1 MEENQYID
9 FNEIKKY
16 VNITEEKLFLLYLK
30 EVFKD
35 LADRDESNKKKG
47 VMKMAFLDYI
57 KLPIFISEKVF
68 GVLDVDKDGFLNQK
82 EFILGMNRLYNS
94 NFDDTVKLI
103 FEILDFNRDGLIEK
117 DDVKM
122 ILGLLP
128 LKTDRNK
135 IKYKYQMESL
145 EEIHEIINLTFGD
158 KKELNLDEFKEVI
171 KEKKSD
177 VFLQIICFLYQ
188 KKPFVDSNITILKS
202 SKKASNLELGTPQMS
217 KKVKC
222 DNVLL
227 PSPLQNSSLSPAFQL
242 LQSGKINSPFL
253 LNGRPGN
260 EKENF
265 NPEISGFKG
274 MIRYHNRNIP
284 KSEDTKNADIN
295 ENDDDDEE
303 AVKKIIK
310 SSENVFNS
318 PSTFL
323 KNSEELSKKIT
334 PFSLFTPEI
343 KPIKENSK
351 TDGEIPQMSLN
362 SDENQTQNDNNKV
375 AYENYIY
382 KKSDGNRLK
391 KYYLVLI
398 DKDIYYYKSEQKK
411 EVLGMHNLSGCF
423 FKENN
428 PEKINDKIYYCFTII
443 FPKKERKYYVGSQEI
458 YDNFV
463 NSLKNSFGY
472 LNFFD
477 YYEMLDNLGEGIFG
491 SVKLGVEKKTNQ
503 RVAIK
508 IIKKSKAKES
518 DIELV
523 RNEIDIM
530 KLCYHPNV
538 VHLLDHFE
546 NGEYI
551 FIVMEYI
558 KGGCLTD
565 YLKKNEFDFSEKR
578 AAEIIYQLAK
588 GLKYLH
594 KYGIIHRDLKP
605 DNIMLTEA
613 SDKGNVK
620 IMDFGL
626 SKILGKKEKSTD
638 GFGTLTFVS
647 PEVLVRKPYNKEVDI
662 WSLGVIL
669 YLMLS
674 GELPFDDPD
683 DNEQNIAKAI
693 VYQDVKFPSEKFGKR
708 SKAVIELI
716 QRCLTKDPKARIKVD
731 EIIKSD
737 WIKEQLSNE

>member
-674 GELPFDDPD
+674 GELPFDDPN

>member
-1 MEENQYID
+1 MEEKQFID

-16 VNITEEKLFLLYLK
+16 VNVKEEKLFLLYLR

-35 LADRDESNKKKG
+35 LADRTETNKRKG
-47 VMKMAFLDYI
+47 IIKMIFLDYI

-68 GVLDVDKDGFLNQK
+68 TVFDKDKDGFLNQK
-82 EFILGMNRLYNS
+82 EFIYGMNRLYNG
-94 NFDDTVKLI
+94 NFDETLQLI
-103 FEILDFNRDGLIEK
+103 FEILDFNHDELIEK
-117 DDVKM
+117 DDVRM

-128 LKTDRNK
+128 LKTDKNKNK

-145 EEIHEIINLTFGD
+145 EEIQQIINLTFD
-158 KKELNLDEFKEVI
+158 NKKTLNLEEFKEIVTNR
-171 KEKKSD
+171 KSD

-188 KKPFVDSNITILKS
+188 KKPFTDSNISVLST
-202 SKKASNLELGTPQMS
+202 SKKVSDMELSTPQIS

-227 PSPLQNSSLSPAFQL
+227 PSPLQNSALSPAFQF
-242 LQSGKINSPFL
+242 LQSGQIKSPFS
-253 LNGRPGN
+253 LNGSTNPQ
-260 EKENF
+260 EEF

-284 KSEDTKNADIN
+284 KDENTKNADIEENINGN
-295 ENDDDDEE
+295 EN
-303 AVKKIIK
+303 VVVNKILK
-310 SSENVFNS
+310 NVENVFNS
-318 PSTFL
+318 PSIFL
-323 KNSEELSKKIT
+323 KNSNDKAKNIT
-334 PFSLFTPEI
+334 PFSLFSPES
-343 KPIKENSK
+343 KPIEKNQK
-351 TDGEIPQMSLN
+351 KIPEMNLN
-362 SDENQTQNDNNKV
+362 NEQSDEDK
-375 AYENYIY
+375 AKYENYIY
-382 KKSDGNRLK
+382 KKSEGNKLK

-398 DKDIYYYKSEQKK
+398 DKDIYYYKSDQKR

-423 FKENN
+423 FKENSS
-428 PEKINDKIYYCFTII
+428 EKINEKTYYCFSIV
-443 FPKKERKYYVGSQEI
+443 FPKKERKYYVGTSEI
-458 YDNFV
+458 YENFV
-463 NSLKNSFGY
+463 KALKKSFGY

-508 IIKKSKAKES
+508 IIKKNKTKET

-530 KLCYHPNV
+530 KLCYHPYV

-558 KGGCLTD
+558 KGGSLTD
-565 YLKKNEFDFSEKR
+565 YMKSKKFNFTERR
-578 AAEIIYQLAK
+578 AAELIYQLAK

-613 SDKGNVK
+613 SDKGNIK

-647 PEVLVRKPYNKEVDI
+647 PEVLIRKPYNKEVDI

-683 DNEQNIAKAI
+683 DNEQNIAKSI
-693 VYQDVKFPSEKFGKR
+693 VYNEVDFPPEKFGKR
-708 SKAVIELI
+708 SKAVIDLI
-716 QRCLTKDPKARIKVD
+716 KGCLTKEPKNRIKID
-731 EIIKSD
+731 EILKSE
-737 WIKEQLSNE
+737 WMKQQLFSE

>member
-1 MEENQYID
+1 MEDTQYID
-9 FNEIKKY
+9 FNEIKGY
-16 VNITEEKLFLLYLK
+16 VNVKEEKLFLLYLR
-30 EVFKD
+30 EIYKD
-35 LADRDESNKKKG
+35 LADRDQTNKKKG
-47 VMKMAFLDYI
+47 IMKMIFFDYL
-57 KLPIFISEKVF
+57 KLPIFISEKLFTVF
-68 GVLDVDKDGFLNQK
+68 DKDKDGFLNQK
-82 EFILGMNRLYNS
+82 EFIYGMNRLYNS
-94 NFDDTVKLI
+94 NFDETLKLI
-103 FEILDFNRDGLIEK
+103 FELLDFNHDDLIEK

-128 LKTDRNK
+128 LKTDKNK
-135 IKYKYQMESL
+135 IKYKYQMQSL
-145 EEIHEIINLTFGD
+145 EEIQQIINCTFD
-158 KKELNLDEFKEVI
+158 NKKALNLEEFKEVVI
-171 KEKKSD
+171 KKKSD

-188 KKPFVDSNITILKS
+188 KKPFSDSNISVLST
-202 SKKASNLELGTPQMS
+202 SKKANDLEISTPQIS
-217 KKVKC
+217 KKTKN

-227 PSPLQNSSLSPAFQL
+227 PSPLQNSALSPAFQL
-242 LQSGKINSPFL
+242 LKSGQIKSPFSL
-253 LNGRPGN
+253 SDSVSNQ
-260 EKENF
+260 KEEF

-284 KSEDTKNADIN
+284 KNEDTKNADIEGGNQN
-295 ENDDDDEE
+295 ENEM
-303 AVKKIIK
+303 VNKILK
-310 SSENVFNS
+310 NAENVFNS
-318 PSTFL
+318 PSAYL
-323 KNSEELSKKIT
+323 KDSSEKAKNIK
-334 PFSLFTPEI
+334 PFSLFSPET
-343 KPIKENSK
+343 KPIEKKEKIVS
-351 TDGEIPQMSLN
+351 GFSLSN
-362 SDENQTQNDNNKV
+362 EEKNEEDK
-375 AYENYIY
+375 AKYENYIY

-423 FKENN
+423 FKENSS
-428 PEKINDKIYYCFTII
+428 EKINEKIYYCFSVV
-443 FPKKERKYYVGSQEI
+443 FPKKERKYYVSSKEI
-458 YDNFV
+458 YDNFIKA
-463 NSLKNSFGY
+463 LKKSFGY

-508 IIKKSKAKES
+508 IIKKNKAKES

-530 KLCYHPNV
+530 KLCYHPYV

-558 KGGCLTD
+558 KGGSLTD
-565 YLKKNEFDFSEKR
+565 YMKNNKFDFTERR
-578 AAEIIYQLAK
+578 AAELIYQLAK

-613 SDKGNVK
+613 SDKGNIK

-626 SKILGKKEKSTD
+626 SKILGKKEKSVD

-647 PEVLVRKPYNKEVDI
+647 PEVLIRKPYNKEVDI

-674 GELPFDDPD
+674 GDLPFDDPD
-683 DNEQNIAKAI
+683 DDETKIAKSI
-693 VYQDVKFPSEKFGKR
+693 VYQDVKFPQEKFGKR
-708 SKAVIELI
+708 SKAVIDLI
-716 QRCLTKDPKARIKVD
+716 KGCLTKEPKNRIKID
-731 EIIKSD
+731 EILKGE
-737 WIKEQLSNE
+737 WMKQQLFTE

>member
-1 MEENQYID
+1 MEDKQYID
-9 FNEIKKY
+9 FNDIKEY
-16 VNITEEKLFLLYLK
+16 VNIKEEKLFLLYLR
-30 EVFKD
+30 EIYRD

-47 VMKMAFLDYI
+47 IIKMIFFDYI
-57 KLPIFISEKVF
+57 KLPIFIAEKVF
-68 GVLDVDKDGFLNQK
+68 NVFDKDKDNFLNQK
-82 EFILGMNRLYNS
+82 EFIYGMNRLYNG
-94 NFDDTVKLI
+94 NFDETLKLI
-103 FEILDFNRDGLIEK
+103 FEILDFNHDDYIEK

-128 LKTDRNK
+128 LKTDKTKDK

-145 EEIHEIINLTFGD
+145 EEIQQIINLTFD
-158 KKELNLDEFKEVI
+158 NKKRLNLEEFKDIVT
-171 KEKKSD
+171 KRKSD

-188 KKPFVDSNITILKS
+188 KKPFTDSNISILS
-202 SKKASNLELGTPQMS
+202 TSKKATDIENTPQIN
-217 KKVKC
+217 KKIKC
-222 DNVLL
+222 DNVLM
-227 PSPLQNSSLSPAFQL
+227 PSPLQSSTLSPFQQ
-242 LQSGKINSPFL
+242 LQSGTIKTTFSLSSSLHAQDEF
-253 LNGRPGN
+253 
-260 EKENF
+260 K
-265 NPEISGFKG
+265 PEISGFKG

-284 KSEDTKNADIN
+284 KAEDTKNGEME
-295 ENDDDDEE
+295 ENGGEKD
-303 AVKKIIK
+303 VVVNKILK
-310 SSENVFNS
+310 NVENVFNS

-323 KNSEELSKKIT
+323 KESNEKAKNIT
-334 PFSLFTPEI
+334 PFSLFSPENKPKEKSETAIPEI
-343 KPIKENSK
+343 N
-351 TDGEIPQMSLN
+351 LN
-362 SDENQTQNDNNKV
+362 NDANEEDK
-375 AYENYIY
+375 AKYENYIY
-382 KKSDGNRLK
+382 KKSEGNKLK

-398 DKDIYYYKSEQKK
+398 DKDIYYYKSDQKK

-423 FKENN
+423 FKENST
-428 PEKINDKIYYCFTII
+428 EKINEKIYYCFSIV
-443 FPKKERKYYVGSQEI
+443 FPKKERKYYVNSSEV
-458 YDNFV
+458 YDNFIKA
-463 NSLKNSFGY
+463 LKKSFGY

-508 IIKKSKAKES
+508 IIKKNKTKES

-530 KLCYHPNV
+530 KLCYHPYV

-558 KGGCLTD
+558 KGGSLTD
-565 YLKKNEFDFSEKR
+565 YMKSKKFNFTERR
-578 AAEIIYQLAK
+578 AAELIYQLAK

-594 KYGIIHRDLKP
+594 KYGIIHRDLKT

-613 SDKGNVK
+613 SDKGNIK

-647 PEVLVRKPYNKEVDI
+647 PEVLIRKPYNKEVDI

-683 DNEQNIAKAI
+683 DNEQNIAKSI
-693 VYQDVKFPSEKFGKR
+693 VYQDVKFPPEKFSKR
-708 SKAVIELI
+708 SKAVIDLI
-716 QRCLTKDPKARIKVD
+716 KGCLTKDPKNRIKID
-731 EIIKSD
+731 EILKGE
-737 WIKEQLSNE
+737 WIKQQLYSDKA